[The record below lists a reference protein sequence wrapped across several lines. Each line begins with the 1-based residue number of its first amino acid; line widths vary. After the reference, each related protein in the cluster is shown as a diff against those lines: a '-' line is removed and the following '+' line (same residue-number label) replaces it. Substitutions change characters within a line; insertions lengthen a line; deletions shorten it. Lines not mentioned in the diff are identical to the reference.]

1 MKPGLRTA
9 RATGKSAEYSTGELQ
24 MSARWSGI
32 AQAVIAT
39 AAGIA
44 LLYFLRDILVPFILA
59 LVLAVLVNALVRFI
73 GNQSPWAPRWASVL
87 VAGLLVLLCAV
98 VTALIFVQGAAQ
110 MVKQA
115 PQLIDRLDGI
125 VMQIGHAVGL
135 KRPLH
140 LATLTGSINVPQLAG
155 DLLGS
160 VGSFFAGL
168 LLMITYFIFML
179 AGRRHMDTKF
189 DLLAQNAAG
198 GPNVQNASRQIA
210 DDIETYLWVQT
221 VTGLMIGGVSALA
234 MFAVGLDHTIFWT
247 IVLFL
252 LCFIPIIGVTVGSI
266 VPALFALLQFPTWW
280 QADVVFGVIQA
291 VAFVVGN
298 FIYPRMQA
306 ETQNIDPVATLL
318 SLAFWGY
325 LWGLT
330 GAFLAVPLTLIVM
343 MICAHFP
350 RARWVAI
357 LLSNDGRVAFPDDA
371 PKKKPKRKASA
382 GG

>member
-1 MKPGLRTA
+1 
-9 RATGKSAEYSTGELQ
+9 

-115 PQLIDRLDGI
+115 PQLIQRLDEI
-125 VMQIGHAVGL
+125 VMQLGSASGL
-135 KRPLH
+135 RRPLH
-140 LATLTGSINVPQLAG
+140 LATLTGSVNVPQLAG
-155 DLLGS
+155 SLLGS
-160 VGSFFAGL
+160 VGNFFSGL
-168 LLMITYFIFML
+168 LLMITYFIFMI
-179 AGRRHMDTKF
+179 AGRRHVQEKF
-189 DLLAQNAAG
+189 KRLAESTGGGNVENAAL
-198 GPNVQNASRQIA
+198 QIA

-221 VTGLMIGGVSALA
+221 VTGLMIGAVSALA

-252 LCFIPIIGVTVGSI
+252 LCYIPIIGVTVGSV

-280 QADVVFGVIQA
+280 QAAVVFGVIQA

-298 FIYPRMQA
+298 FIYPKMQA

-357 LLSNDGRVAFPDDA
+357 LLSNDGRVAFPGEV
-371 PKKKPKRKASA
+371 PPRKKRRSKS
-382 GG
+382 

>member
-1 MKPGLRTA
+1 
-9 RATGKSAEYSTGELQ
+9 

-44 LLYFLRDILVPFILA
+44 LLYFLRDILIPFILA
-59 LVLAVLVNALVRFI
+59 CVLAVLVNALVRFI
-73 GNQSPWAPRWASVL
+73 GNQSPWAPRWAAVL

-110 MVKQA
+110 MVRQA
-115 PQLIDRLDGI
+115 PQLLDRLDGI
-125 VMQIGHAVGL
+125 VMQLGHSVGL
-135 KRPLH
+135 RRPLH

-155 DLLGS
+155 NLLGS

-179 AGRRHMDTKF
+179 AGQRHAQDK
-189 DLLAQNAAG
+189 LERLAENAGGSPTMKGAAG
-198 GPNVQNASRQIA
+198 QIA

-221 VTGLMIGGVSALA
+221 LTGLMIGGVSALA
-234 MFAVGLDHTIFWT
+234 MFAVGLDHPIFWT

-252 LCFIPIIGVTVGSI
+252 LCYIPIIGVTAGSV

-280 QADVVFGVIQA
+280 QAAVVFGVIQA
-291 VAFVVGN
+291 IAFIVGN

-357 LLSNDGRVAFPDDA
+357 LLSNDGHVAFPDDA
-371 PKKKPKRKASA
+371 PKKKPKRKPS

>member
-1 MKPGLRTA
+1 
-9 RATGKSAEYSTGELQ
+9 
-24 MSARWSGI
+24 MSERSSGI
-32 AQAVIAT
+32 AQSVIAT

-73 GNQSPWAPRWASVL
+73 GRQSPWAPRWSAVV
-87 VAGLLVLLCAV
+87 VAGLLVLLGAV

-115 PQLIDRLDGI
+115 PQLAVRIDEIVGRL
-125 VMQIGHAVGL
+125 GHAVGL
-135 KRPLH
+135 RRTLH
-140 LATLTGSINVPQLAG
+140 LSTLTGSINIPQLAG
-155 DLLGS
+155 NFLGG
-160 VGSFFAGL
+160 VGSFFSGL
-168 LLMITYFIFML
+168 VLMVTYFVFIL
-179 AGRRHMDTKF
+179 AGRRHVDEKLKHLS
-189 DLLAQNAAG
+189 DSPSGGKSLEAA
-198 GPNVQNASRQIA
+198 AMRIA
-210 DDIETYLWVQT
+210 GDIETYLWVQT
-221 VTGLMIGGVSALA
+221 VTGVMIGAVSAIA
-234 MFAVGLDHTIFWT
+234 MFAVGLDHPVFWT
-247 IVLFL
+247 VVLFL
-252 LCFIPIIGVTVGSI
+252 LCYIPIIGVTVGSI
-266 VPALFALLQFPTWW
+266 IPALFALLQFDTWW
-280 QADVVFGVIQA
+280 QAAVVFGVIQL

-350 RARWVAI
+350 RARWIAV
-357 LLSNDGRVAFPDDA
+357 LLSNDGRVAFPGDV
-371 PKKKPKRKASA
+371 RK
-382 GG
+382 

>member
-1 MKPGLRTA
+1 
-9 RATGKSAEYSTGELQ
+9 

-59 LVLAVLVNALVRFI
+59 LVLAILVNALVRFI
-73 GNQSPWAPRWASVL
+73 CNQSQWATRWASVL
-87 VAGLLVLLCAV
+87 VGGLLVLLCAV
-98 VTALIFVQGAAQ
+98 VTAIIFVQGAAQ
-110 MVKQA
+110 MIKQA
-115 PQLIDRLDGI
+115 PQLFERLDQI
-125 VMQIGHAVGL
+125 VMQIGQSVGL
-135 KRPLH
+135 QRPLH

-155 DLLGS
+155 NLLGS
-160 VGSFFAGL
+160 VGSFFSGL

-179 AGRRHMDTKF
+179 AGRRHVDQKF
-189 DLLAQNAAG
+189 ERLAENVEG
-198 GPNVQNASRQIA
+198 GPNVQNAARQIA

-221 VTGLMIGGVSALA
+221 VTGVMIGAASALA
-234 MFAVGLDHTIFWT
+234 MFSVGLDHTIFWT

-252 LCFIPIIGVTVGSI
+252 LCYIPIIGVTVGSV

-280 QADVVFGVIQA
+280 QAAVVFGVIQA
-291 VAFVVGN
+291 VAFIVGN
-298 FIYPRMQA
+298 FIYPKMQA

-357 LLSNDGRVAFPDDA
+357 LLSNDGRITFPGDA
-371 PKKKPKRKASA
+371 PKKKRRRSPS
-382 GG
+382 

>member
-1 MKPGLRTA
+1 
-9 RATGKSAEYSTGELQ
+9 

-73 GNQSPWAPRWASVL
+73 GNRSPWAPRWASVL

-110 MVKQA
+110 MIKQA
-115 PQLIDRLDGI
+115 PQLAERLDQI
-125 VMQIGHAVGL
+125 VLQLGQASGL
-135 KRPLH
+135 RKPVH
-140 LATLTGSINVPQLAG
+140 LATLTGSINVPELAG
-155 DLLGS
+155 NLLGS
-160 VGSFFAGL
+160 VGNFFSGL
-168 LLMITYFIFML
+168 LLMITYFIFMI
-179 AGRRHMDTKF
+179 AGRRHVQEKF
-189 DLLAQNAAG
+189 KRLADSAEG
-198 GPNVQNASRQIA
+198 GPNVENAALQIS

-221 VTGLMIGGVSALA
+221 ITGLMIGAVSAVA
-234 MFAVGLDHTIFWT
+234 MFSVGLDHTLFWT

-252 LCFIPIIGVTVGSI
+252 LCYIPIIGVTVGSV

-280 QADVVFGVIQA
+280 QAAVVFGVIQA

-357 LLSNDGRVAFPDDA
+357 LLSNDGQVAFPGEV
-371 PKKKPKRKASA
+371 PKRKRRQSKS
-382 GG
+382 